1 MRKLKAS
8 DLLNQYK
15 ELKLKKKSINT
26 VDAYISDL
34 NQFFSFL
41 KKDFDDIAQHD
52 IDDYITELLARN
64 FKPKTINRKLTS
76 IKQFIEFLNNCSEY
90 GRKMRVEI
98 EVLRVQKQEYLEEV
112 ITQNDFERLVRLA
125 EREKDFRAL
134 AIFYT
139 LYLTG
144 LRVSE
149 LITLKVADKD
159 KKAITVLGKGDKF
172 RDILMPERLV
182 NFLNLYIKERKHKPT
197 DYLFINELKNTPMS
211 RQSVHNV
218 IKLYAGLSK
227 VKLSKAHAHNFRH
240 LYCLRLA
247 EEGLTIDEIADLA
260 GHANINTTR
269 IYTRKTKQDL
279 INVIRKL

>member
-1 MRKLKAS
+1 VGKLNAV
-8 DLLNQYK
+8 DLLNNYI
-15 ELKLKKKSINT
+15 ELKLKKKSSNT

-34 NQFFSFL
+34 NQFFSFIS
-41 KKDFDDIAQHD
+41 KNFDCIEQQD
-52 IDDYITELLARN
+52 IDDYISHLLSRN
-64 FKPKTINRKLTS
+64 LKPKTINRKLIS
-76 IKQFIEFLNNCSEY
+76 IKQFIEYLNNCSDY
-90 GRKMRVEI
+90 GRKICLEV
-98 EVLRVQKQEYLEEV
+98 EVLKVQRQEYLEEV

-159 KKAITVLGKGDKF
+159 KKAITVLGKGEKY
-172 RDILMPERLV
+172 RDILIPERLV
-182 NFLNLYIKERKHKPT
+182 EYLNLYIKERKHKPT
-197 DYLFINELKNTPMS
+197 DYLFLNELRNTPMS

-218 IKLYAGLSK
+218 IKLYAGMSK
-227 VKLSKAHAHNFRH
+227 IKLSRAHAHNFRH